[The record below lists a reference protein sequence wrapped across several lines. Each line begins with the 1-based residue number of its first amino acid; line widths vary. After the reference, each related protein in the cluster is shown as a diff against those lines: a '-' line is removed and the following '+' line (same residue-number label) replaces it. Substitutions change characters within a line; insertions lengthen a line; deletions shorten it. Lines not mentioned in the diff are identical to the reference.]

1 MLTSYYRSREDAYRM
16 EILPVLGDF
25 ADDFDQDTLVDRL
38 VVDTA
43 LGYHVPFSPSDADY
57 HDALDA
63 AEIGGKEC

>member
-1 MLTSYYRSREDAYRM
+1 MTSYYRSREDAYRL

-25 ADDFDQDTLVDRL
+25 DKDFDKDTLVDRL
-38 VVDTA
+38 VVDTP

-57 HDALDA
+57 YYALDA